1 MRTSSTTARRGGETP
16 ESRTGRRPAP
26 SLNTFR
32 ADPLYPR
39 IERAVAAILE
49 EAYSRHFAWPGK
61 GPFRRQVGGVGSS
74 RGVGVARGTDEV
86 LQVATSGIT
95 LILMPTIS
103 LKLPPALLRE
113 LEAEATAQ
121 GVSKSQIVRQFLH
134 KGLRPRRSMK
144 KRPSCLD
151 LVADLAGAFNG
162 PADLSTNTSYL
173 DEALTAEHRR
183 GRKNHR

>member
-1 MRTSSTTARRGGETP
+1 MA
-16 ESRTGRRPAP
+16 RRPA
-26 SLNTFR
+26 SESTNSHK
-32 ADPLYPR
+32 
-39 IERAVAAILE
+39 AA
-49 EAYSRHFAWPGK
+49 RVH
-61 GPFRRQVGGVGSS
+61 V
-74 RGVGVARGTDEV
+74 EV
-86 LQVATSGIT
+86 LPIATSGIT

-113 LEAEATAQ
+113 LEAEATTQ
-121 GVSKSQIVRQFLH
+121 GVSKSQVVRQFLQ
-134 KGLRPRRSMK
+134 KGLRTRRLTK

-173 DEALTAEHRR
+173 DEALTAELRR